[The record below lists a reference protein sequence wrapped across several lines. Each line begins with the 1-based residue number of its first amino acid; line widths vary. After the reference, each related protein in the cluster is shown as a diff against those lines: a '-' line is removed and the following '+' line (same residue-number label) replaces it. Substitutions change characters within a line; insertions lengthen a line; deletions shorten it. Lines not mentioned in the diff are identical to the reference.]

1 VGLAYTKDSAYA
13 QERVKHEALHTDLGP
28 PGRPY
33 EYREYPKRLYKA
45 KDAQGREFD
54 AVDVGSETEEQNM
67 LSRGFRAGRDHAI
80 EALLARQK
88 DVAEAAANRA
98 WHEQRMSEKARRE
111 AAEADD
117 ATPNH
122 LPVVPEKPRPPRRK
136 PGPKPKEARHAE
148 A

>member
-1 VGLAYTKDSAYA
+1 MPLAYTPESAYA
-13 QERVKHEALHTDLGP
+13 QERVKWESQYTSLGP

-33 EYREYPKRLYKA
+33 EHQEYPKRLYKA
-45 KDAQGREFD
+45 LDAQGREFEPI
-54 AVDVGSETEEQNM
+54 DVGSDTEEQNM

-98 WHEQRMSEKARRE
+98 FHEQRMSDKARRE
-111 AAEADD
+111 AAAADD

-122 LPVVPEKPRPPRRK
+122 LPEVPRTPVRRR
-136 PGPKPKEARHAE
+136 GPNKKKGAVDVQA
-148 A
+148 